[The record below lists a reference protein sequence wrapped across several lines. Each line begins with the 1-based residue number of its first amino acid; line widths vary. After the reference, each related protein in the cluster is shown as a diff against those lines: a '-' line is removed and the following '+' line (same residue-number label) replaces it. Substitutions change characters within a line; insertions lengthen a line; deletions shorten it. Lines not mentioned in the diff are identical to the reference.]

1 MRIFLIGFMGS
12 GKTTVGKELA
22 LCLGYS
28 FIDMDKCVEE
38 DTGMSVNQIFSEL
51 GEQEFRKLEH
61 DMIIRIIKTDNVVV
75 ATGGGVPCYY
85 KNMELIN
92 QNGIS
97 LYLRMTPEAL
107 TDRLKHSRSQRPLIR
122 DLPTDDELAGFI
134 KKKLKEREPFYLKS
148 KHVVDGLDPDIDEL
162 AGLIRSEE
170 L

>member
-12 GKTTVGKELA
+12 GKTTVGQKLA
-22 LCLGYS
+22 SCLEYS
-28 FIDMDKCVEE
+28 FIDMDKRIEE
-38 DTGMSVNQIFSEL
+38 DAGMSVNQIFSEL

-75 ATGGGVPCYY
+75 ATGGGVPCFY

-97 LYLRMTPEAL
+97 VYLRMTTEAL

-122 DLPTDDELAGFI
+122 DLSLDELFGFI
-134 KKKLKEREPFYLKS
+134 KAKLKEREPFYLKS
-148 KHVVDGLDPDIDEL
+148 KYIVDGLDPDIGEL
-162 AGLIRSEE
+162 AGLIRSE
-170 L
+170 